1 MGSKPTCISDFV
13 FMFLCLS
20 CVSFIYLSVYVIPRY
35 CTTYLHLS
43 FSCCSVSLFVFLP
56 VDQFAHLFS
65 YTPPPFLIRIS
76 KTVNLKLR
84 FHLYPYS
91 QVGRLGRYIRRLG
104 RQVGWVDRQ
113 VGQIG
118 RLGRQVGQVGTY
130 VGQVD
135 RVDSQVGQ
143 IGRLGRYICRLGRQ
157 VGWVDRQVRQM
168 HRLGRQVGQVD
179 RQIGRLGRQ
188 VGQVDR
194 QVRLHRSGRQVG
206 MCRNVYQFHR
216 LFGSLSILLLL

>member
-91 QVGRLGRYIRRLG
+91 QVGRLGRYIRSRQVGWQIGRLG

-118 RLGRQVGQVGTY
+118 RLGR
-130 VGQVD
+130 
-135 RVDSQVGQ
+135 
-143 IGRLGRYICRLGRQ
+143 YIRRLGRQ
-157 VGWVDRQVRQM
+157 GRQLGWVDRQVRQVHM
-168 HRLGRQVGQVD
+168 QVRQIGRLGRQVGQVD
-179 RQIGRLGRQ
+179 AQVRQIGRLGRQ

>member
-113 VGQIG
+113 V
-118 RLGRQVGQVGTY
+118 
-130 VGQVD
+130 
-135 RVDSQVGQ
+135 
-143 IGRLGRYICRLGRQ
+143 
-157 VGWVDRQVRQM
+157 RQM